1 MSAIVIHGIG
11 VLCTCDPLRGDAP
24 GVVHDAAL
32 VARDGVIVYAGPE
45 ATLDRGDVPRGALE
59 VQARG
64 AVVTPGFVDAH
75 THIVWLG
82 DRGDEYARRAAGA
95 TYEEIAAAGGGIR
108 STVTATAAGS
118 LEDLVTASRER
129 ARRML
134 SGGTTTIEV
143 KSGYGLEHD
152 AEMRQLDA
160 AERLRQ
166 WQDLPDVVAT
176 YLPFHATPDGPR
188 EPFIEDVCTRGV
200 KDAAK
205 RALFVDAFCDM
216 GAYTVAECQRLFTA
230 ATSHHLRPK
239 IHAEQLSHSGGAL
252 LAAQVGAVSA
262 DHLEYATDTDLE
274 ALSKAG
280 VVGVILPGA
289 SLVMGGPPPP
299 GRRLLEAGCT
309 VAVATDCNPG
319 TCYSESM
326 PLMISLAVSLGRL
339 TPAQALVA
347 ATVGGAEALGLKDR
361 GILRAGLRCD
371 AVILETRDWVD
382 VGYHLGGDIVGSVIL
397 DGRLAVPSKA

>member
-1 MSAIVIHGIG
+1 MSATVIHGIG
-11 VLCTCDPLRGDAP
+11 ELCTCDPLLGEAP
-24 GVVHDAAL
+24 GIVRDAAL

-59 VQARG
+59 VHARG
-64 AVVTPGFVDAH
+64 AAVIPGFVDAH

-118 LEDLVTASRER
+118 VEDLVTASRER

-134 SGGTTTIEV
+134 AGGTTTIEV

-176 YLPFHATPDGPR
+176 YLPLHATPDGPR
-188 EPFIEDVCTRGV
+188 EPFIDDVCTRGV
-200 KDAAK
+200 KDAAQ
-205 RALFVDAFCDM
+205 RALFVDAFCDA
-216 GAYTVAECQRLFTA
+216 GAYTVAECERLFTA
-230 ATSHHLRPK
+230 AKAHHLRPK

-252 LAAQVGAVSA
+252 LAAEVGAVSA
-262 DHLEYATDTDLE
+262 DHLEYATNTDLE

-280 VVGVILPGA
+280 VAGVILPGA
-289 SLVMGGPPPP
+289 SLIMGGPPPP
-299 GRRLLEAGCT
+299 GRRLLEAGC
-309 VAVATDCNPG
+309 
-319 TCYSESM
+319 
-326 PLMISLAVSLGRL
+326 SLELAWTITRPIEEQPHVVDAAAD
-339 TPAQALVA
+339 PA
-347 ATVGGAEALGLKDR
+347 
-361 GILRAGLRCD
+361 
-371 AVILETRDWVD
+371 
-382 VGYHLGGDIVGSVIL
+382 
-397 DGRLAVPSKA
+397 

>member
-11 VLCTCDPLRGDAP
+11 VLCTCDPLLGEAP
-24 GVVHDAAL
+24 GVVRDAAL

-59 VQARG
+59 VHARG
-64 AVVTPGFVDAH
+64 AAVIPGFVDAH

-108 STVTATAAGS
+108 STVAATAAGS
-118 LEDLVTASRER
+118 VEDLVTAARER
-129 ARRML
+129 ARSML
-134 SGGTTTIEV
+134 AGGTTTIEV

-176 YLPFHATPDGPR
+176 YLPLHATPDGPR
-188 EPFIEDVCTRGV
+188 EPFIDDVCTRGV

-205 RALFVDAFCDM
+205 RALFVDAFCDA

-230 ATSHHLRPK
+230 AKTHHLRPK

-262 DHLEYATDTDLE
+262 DHLEYATNTDLE

-289 SLVMGGPPPP
+289 SLVMGGPPAARSWTASSVPCL
-299 GRRLLEAGCT
+299 RRRCASGSARSCRSPARWACRAPVAPRPSGSRIEASC
-309 VAVATDCNPG
+309 ARASVATRP
-319 TCYSESM
+319 SSR
-326 PLMISLAVSLGRL
+326 P
-339 TPAQALVA
+339 
-347 ATVGGAEALGLKDR
+347 
-361 GILRAGLRCD
+361 RAGSTWGITS
-371 AVILETRDWVD
+371 AVTSW
-382 VGYHLGGDIVGSVIL
+382 
-397 DGRLAVPSKA
+397 AV